1 MCLITMLHSMPFIK
15 MQPQQRRFIHR
26 SPVLHLKLRLLRR
39 SANRAHLTIPNVSF
53 TLETFSYA
61 DCVEKFRF
69 TKTTLRSLA
78 NFLRIPARV
87 VTAERTACS
96 AVEALCILLRR
107 FAVPDRWSDLMSMFG
122 RSRSGLYNIFLHVL
136 DHIHN
141 EFANIIFLDR
151 IGAKLA
157 DFSQAIVDK
166 GGEVENV
173 WAFIDETVRECCR
186 PGGDERQRCVF
197 NGHKRR
203 HAVKYQTLV
212 TPDGIIAHA
221 FGPIEGRRHDLTI
234 LRQSNLESVIG
245 MDGRFGGFVVYGDPA
260 YGYSD
265 QLASPFGGARL
276 TAAQREVNKSMSRV
290 RISVEWSFGQVVQYW
305 PIVDYKKKMR
315 IGKSPISKMY
325 KVAVLLTNCI
335 TCDRGRNTNSV
346 YFGLP
351 PPSLE
356 EYLHVN
362 M

>member
-1 MCLITMLHSMPFIK
+1 
-15 MQPQQRRFIHR
+15 MQPLQRRFIHR
-26 SPVLHLKLRLLRR
+26 SPVPLRLKLRLLRR

-87 VTAERTACS
+87 VTACS

-122 RSRSGLYNIFLHVL
+122 RSRSGLCNIFLHVL

-141 EFANIIFLDR
+141 EFADIIFLDR
-151 IGAKLA
+151 ISAKLA

-166 GGEVENV
+166 GGEVENE
-173 WAFIDETVRECCR
+173 WAFIDGTVRECCR

-203 HAVKYQTLV
+203 HAVKYQTL
-212 TPDGIIAHA
+212 
-221 FGPIEGRRHDLTI
+221 
-234 LRQSNLESVIG
+234 
-245 MDGRFGGFVVYGDPA
+245 
-260 YGYSD
+260 
-265 QLASPFGGARL
+265 
-276 TAAQREVNKSMSRV
+276 
-290 RISVEWSFGQVVQYW
+290 
-305 PIVDYKKKMR
+305 KMR